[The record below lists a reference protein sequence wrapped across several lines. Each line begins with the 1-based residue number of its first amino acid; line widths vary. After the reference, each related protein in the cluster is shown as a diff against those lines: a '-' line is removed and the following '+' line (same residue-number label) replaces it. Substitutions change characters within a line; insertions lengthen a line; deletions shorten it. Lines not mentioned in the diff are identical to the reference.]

1 MKVPTYTQETT
12 ATRETGSRN
21 LSVQASGRALA
32 APFLESAE
40 TFRNVSKEALRLYGN
55 QLRTERNL
63 IENEEALKYKRA
75 LDEAEEQ
82 AKQQKFDSHEKYEI
96 YFDSL
101 MDKHKKTVDADFG
114 TENRKKLFF
123 QRMDESQITRRANV
137 TTDAKNQIIARRSAV
152 FLENLAEQNSV
163 VVDTSMSGNPV
174 QRADAQSKLSK
185 LYDQAE
191 EDGLFDPVD
200 LYKLKTA
207 NDKQNII
214 DSLTF
219 RIDQASSAAEFE
231 SLKREIKSIPVGEL
245 SASTIRSLGNIT
257 QAEFNE
263 LVREQET
270 DKQKRIAEQ
279 NRVSQKELNT
289 LKLRVLRSPP
299 EEIERMRQ
307 SFVKKDFTGF
317 DFTLADQ
324 VRALEYVSSRAEKK
338 SSALASQKASLAE
351 DLKASVQLQDT
362 TVEDMRPLQERAVA
376 LGDEELIQDSILSTE
391 VVRYRNDIKGLGPSH
406 IGTKIDSLESMEPA
420 QIFAGSTASEPVLKL
435 QKQRLIE
442 SMKKE
447 QQRSFKYLN
456 DGFPVDYIAETE
468 EVEAIQF
475 TEESV
480 SKRLDL
486 MTEVAGVYKE
496 GSEQSIDQVNRSM
509 QPFRASEV
517 EFLGEYLDGN
527 ESTAKEKADALIVLK
542 PLLDKY
548 PQAIEKL
555 AESKKADV
563 YMLASQ
569 LPVRVAAGIISGL
582 NEPKTL
588 GQITEQSVKD
598 AVIDQLGQTFKY
610 ISDGNVTQSTIERA
624 VVALVRHTGSINMQD
639 LDLEGEV
646 ENAVNAITGG
656 IGKRGDTTFEL
667 PEIMK
672 DSLGNEITD
681 LDEKKELMELWF
693 ENFSVDMIL
702 AFAPDGLTE
711 FGSDRQALETVAKKI
726 RDEDFL
732 PISINN
738 NRYAFVQGSGTNMKA
753 LFEADGMTDFAVS
766 WNENVEQILYDII
779 DERRSR
785 TNRGLIEVSP

>member
-12 ATRETGSRN
+12 TTRETGSRN

-32 APFLESAE
+32 APFLESAQA
-40 TFRNVSKEALRLYGN
+40 FRGVSEEALRLYGN

-63 IENEEALKYKRA
+63 VENEEALKYKRA

-82 AKQQKFDSHEKYEI
+82 TKQQKFDSHERYEI

-101 MDKHKKTVDADFG
+101 MDEHKKTVDANFG

-174 QRADAQSKLSK
+174 QKADAQSKLSK

-231 SLKREIKSIPVGEL
+231 SLEREIKSIPVGEL

-257 QAEFNE
+257 EAEFNE

-270 DKQKRIAEQ
+270 VEQKKIAEE
-279 NRVSQKELNT
+279 NRVSQKDLNN
-289 LKLRVLRSPP
+289 LKLRVLQATPG
-299 EEIERMRQ
+299 EIKRLHQ
-307 SFVKKDFTGF
+307 SFVNNDFSGF

-324 VRALEYVSSRAEKK
+324 VRALEYTSSRAEKK

-376 LGDEELIQDSILSTE
+376 LGDEELIQDSILATE

-406 IGTKIDSLESMEPA
+406 IGKKIDRLEGMKLA

-447 QQRSFKYLN
+447 QQRSLKYLD

-468 EVEAIQF
+468 EVEPIQF

-486 MTEVAGVYKE
+486 MTKVAGVYKE

-509 QPFRASEV
+509 QPFRSSEV
-517 EFLGEYLDGN
+517 TYLGEYLDGN
-527 ESTAKEKADALIVLK
+527 ATAKDKADLLIVLK

-548 PQAIEKL
+548 PLAIEKL

-569 LPVRVAAGIISGL
+569 LPVEVATGIISGL
-582 NEPKTL
+582 NEPKTF

-598 AVIDQLGQTFKY
+598 AVTDQLGQTFKY
-610 ISDGNVTQSTIERA
+610 ISDANVTQSTIEKA

-646 ENAVNAITGG
+646 ENAVNDITGG

-667 PEIMK
+667 PKIMR
-672 DSLGNEITD
+672 DRLGNEITD

-702 AFAPDGLTE
+702 AFAPDGLTQ
-711 FGSDRQALETVAKKI
+711 FGKDKQALETVARQIK
-726 RDEDFL
+726 DEDFL

-753 LFEADGMTDFAVS
+753 LFEADGITDFSVS
-766 WNENVEQILYDII
+766 WNPTIERILYDIL
-779 DERRSR
+779 DEKQRSIGR
-785 TNRGLIEVSP
+785 KREAAR